1 MSFALR
7 DSVGREGPVTSNEE
21 HKSRSAS
28 CGDGNCECV
37 CVSERECKCVFSEHV
52 SYEYLGIDRC
62 SWTFW
67 PLLALSVSLLIL
79 TSLPPL
85 NPTVLIEFQCWG
97 RTVLGS
103 YLTYQNSV
111 FWSKLIFLFFRL
123 SCTLILQQRT
133 RKIFST
139 ATSQLQPVGS
149 EKRETRLWKY
159 QQIAQVT
166 LDYVFFTLMCCFPV
180 CLLPREEKEAFSLHC
195 VAGNTSC
202 ALNSLIFLFRWIT
215 FTEGIVR
222 IIIYPKLKCHPFSAQ
237 RCVNGGS
244 GNIFS
249 IHVTVFGFHRG
260 EELDSMPIQWKPI
273 GAMNSNVAQVDNH
286 CAARVVPS
294 KCLEAMG
301 FQLESKSIY

>member
-1 MSFALR
+1 M
-7 DSVGREGPVTSNEE
+7 
-21 HKSRSAS
+21 
-28 CGDGNCECV
+28 
-37 CVSERECKCVFSEHV
+37 
-52 SYEYLGIDRC
+52 
-62 SWTFW
+62 
-67 PLLALSVSLLIL
+67 
-79 TSLPPL
+79 
-85 NPTVLIEFQCWG
+85 
-97 RTVLGS
+97 LGS

-133 RKIFST
+133 REIFST

-166 LDYVFFTLMCCFPV
+166 LDFFFLHLNVLFP
-180 CLLPREEKEAFSLHC
+180 CLILREEKEAFSLYC

-215 FTEGIVR
+215 FTEGIVC
-222 IIIYPKLKCHPFSAQ
+222 IIIYPKLKCHPFSAHH
-237 RCVNGGS
+237 CVNGGS

-273 GAMNSNVAQVDNH
+273 RAMNSNVAQVDNH

-294 KCLEAMG
+294 KCLEAMR
-301 FQLESKSIY
+301 FQLESKRRY